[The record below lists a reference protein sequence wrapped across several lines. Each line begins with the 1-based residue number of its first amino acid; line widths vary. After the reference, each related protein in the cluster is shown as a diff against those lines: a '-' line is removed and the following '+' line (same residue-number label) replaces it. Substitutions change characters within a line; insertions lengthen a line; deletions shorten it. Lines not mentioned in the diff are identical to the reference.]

1 MTEDGPHTHKGMWP
15 QWVFVAGII
24 ALTLYI
30 FQDGLKYNS
39 LTGMF
44 PQVASVSMMAFL
56 VPIVFMMATHKAP
69 SPFFYDAEKSAGADA
84 KRSAEFYIAILL
96 AMLLFSGVVGFVLGM
111 ATFITLFLRLGAQ
124 VDWWK
129 AIAGGAASVL
139 FLGVIS
145 HQLTLRYP
153 TGVMQ
158 EIVTLPWPLQ

>member
-1 MTEDGPHTHKGMWP
+1 MSGGNEFFTTAKGSIE
-15 QWVFVAGII
+15 QA
-24 ALTLYI
+24 
-30 FQDGLKYNS
+30 
-39 LTGMF
+39 
-44 PQVASVSMMAFL
+44 MAFW
-56 VPIVFMMATHKAP
+56 PEP
-69 SPFFYDAEKSAGADA
+69 REKSAGADA

-96 AMLLFSGVVGFVLGM
+96 AMLLFSGVVGFVLGI

-129 AIAGGAASVL
+129 AIAGGAAFVL

-153 TGVMQ
+153 TGLMQ